1 MDRLVITLSQGSYS
15 PAFVQRINLR
25 INALDE
31 EISRLSSERNA
42 LQNNE
47 AVIQD
52 KSLQLDTLICVLS
65 SLKNNYQSLS
75 VFDKRVLVKIL
86 VKKIIWDGRDLHIFM
101 DGE

>member
-1 MDRLVITLSQGSYS
+1 MR
-15 PAFVQRINLR
+15 
-25 INALDE
+25 
-31 EISRLSSERNA
+31 SSASSDVYKR
-42 LQNNE
+42 Q
-47 AVIQD
+47 IQD